1 MKIRVKCKKFCKYFG
16 CSILLLFLMV
26 GIPVIINELYKLDC
40 GYLTIWSG
48 ADVLGYYGT
57 LVGAGVTIFV
67 LCWTICFTRK
77 QIRHDRYIQIKTDK
91 WKNIETA
98 FNEVLICIQPFR
110 LANIILA
117 EKDNFNSNEGSI
129 WFLRFLNEVSMT
141 CEKFTF
147 FIGNDEKIALEDVL
161 TTYLQIYDK
170 LQDIYMEFDAIV
182 KKQEYTT
189 QYGQEMVEKLRN
201 LHLNDYTALLN
212 LRKKS
217 FDAIYESIEEEAE
230 KILK

>member
-1 MKIRVKCKKFCKYFG
+1 MKKTVDWKKFGKYFG
-16 CSILLLFLMV
+16 YGILLLFLVV
-26 GIPVIINELYKLDC
+26 GVPVIINELYKLDC
-40 GYLTIWSG
+40 GYLTVWAG

-67 LCWTICFTRK
+67 LWWTICFTRK
-77 QIRHDRYIQIKTDK
+77 QIRHDRYIQVETDK
-91 WKNIETA
+91 WKIIETA
-98 FNEVLICIQPFR
+98 FNEMLICMQPFR
-110 LANIILA
+110 LANIVLE

-129 WFLRFLNEVSMT
+129 WFLKYLNEVSMT

-147 FIGNDEKIALEDVL
+147 FLGNDEKIALEDVL
-161 TTYLQIYDK
+161 TAYMQIYNK
-170 LQDIYMEFDAIV
+170 LQDIYIEFDTKV

-189 QYGQEMVEKLRN
+189 QYGQEMIEKLRN
-201 LHLNDYTALLN
+201 LHLNEYTTLLD
-212 LRKKS
+212 LRKNS

>member
-1 MKIRVKCKKFCKYFG
+1 
-16 CSILLLFLMV
+16 
-26 GIPVIINELYKLDC
+26 
-40 GYLTIWSG
+40 
-48 ADVLGYYGT
+48 
-57 LVGAGVTIFV
+57 
-67 LCWTICFTRK
+67 
-77 QIRHDRYIQIKTDK
+77 
-91 WKNIETA
+91 
-98 FNEVLICIQPFR
+98 
-110 LANIILA
+110 
-117 EKDNFNSNEGSI
+117 
-129 WFLRFLNEVSMT
+129 MT